1 MKKIAFVFLISAL
14 AFGGCDLFKS
24 KKQDKKPAV
33 NKRAKADLREENN
46 DVDFQAFVGRLKKA
60 VAAHDVNTLAGMM
73 TEDFAYVLG
82 KTPGEDRKGDGV
94 FKYWD
99 ENNLWPEL
107 EGILTE
113 ALAQAAGIAAASG
126 YAETERPL
134 FLLSAIRTM
143 KFFGV
148 VRPEQQIELRAEK
161 MAASDTLFQFKVTAS
176 VEGAIVA
183 EGQLVLSL
191 AAPPGRAA

>member
-1 MKKIAFVFLISAL
+1 MSPKPKPDKKNPRMKKIVFLFLIGAL
-14 AFGGCDLFKS
+14 AFGGCDAFKS

-33 NKRAKADLREENN
+33 DKRAKPDLREENA
-46 DVDFQAFVGRLKKA
+46 DVDFQAFVGRLKQA

-82 KTPGEDRKGDGV
+82 KTPTEDRKGDGV

-113 ALAQAAGIAAASG
+113 
-126 YAETERPL
+126 
-134 FLLSAIRTM
+134 
-143 KFFGV
+143 KFAKKEDFWV
-148 VRPEQQIELRAEK
+148 
-161 MAASDTLFQFKVTAS
+161 
-176 VEGAIVA
+176 
-183 EGQLVLSL
+183 
-191 AAPPGRAA
+191 APPQWADPTLTYDGYRVGIKRIKGSWKFVYFVNG